1 MLSIFNGSIVLCIK
15 ASLFF
20 GLLMSEDVHAKR
32 IALASGNDN
41 YTSVSKLQK
50 AGNDATAMARELKN
64 AGFTVQLHRD
74 LNYLGMVK
82 DVEAFTKVI
91 TGGKSVIEFL
101 VKCI

>member
-1 MLSIFNGSIVLCIK
+1 MT
-15 ASLFF
+15 
-20 GLLMSEDVHAKR
+20 EDVYAKR
-32 IALASGNDN
+32 IALVMGNDN
-41 YTSVSKLQK
+41 YTSVSKLLK

-91 TGGKSVIEFL
+91 TGDKSVIEFL

>member
-1 MLSIFNGSIVLCIK
+1 MDQKVIK

-20 GLLMSEDVHAKR
+20 GLLMSEDVHAKC
-32 IALASGNDN
+32 IALVMGNYN

-64 AGFTVQLHRD
+64 AGFTVQLHRN

-82 DVEAFTKVI
+82 AVEAFTKLI
-91 TGGKSVIEFL
+91 TGGKSVIEFA